1 LEGLQST
8 TKRCR
13 RHYGFSWGNLF
24 RAGIDSE
31 LNAYYDFYSGKKMVS
46 GIMKWMIAKVG
57 ALESALLDLSLWNVL
72 I

>member
-13 RHYGFSWGNLF
+13 RHYGFSWNIPF
-24 RAGIDSE
+24 RDGIDSE
-31 LNAYYDFYSGKKMVS
+31 LDAIYDEYDDMKRVS
-46 GIMKWMIAKVG
+46 GIMEWMIAKVG
-57 ALESALLDLSLWNVL
+57 APEPDLLDLSLWNML

>member
-13 RHYGFSWGNLF
+13 RHYGFSWGIPF

-31 LNAYYDFYSGKKMVS
+31 LNAYYDFFYGEKMVS
-46 GIMKWMIAKVG
+46 GIMNWMIAKVG
-57 ALESALLDLSLWNVL
+57 APESALLDLSLRNGL